1 MVFGLRI
8 EHYGKLTEYGID
20 GVDWF
25 SMYRASFGTTKY
37 CTYFLRN
44 LPCNNPD
51 CMYLHELG
59 ETDDSFTKEEIASGY
74 VTFVVDD

>member
-1 MVFGLRI
+1 MAFGLKI
-8 EHYGKLTEYGID
+8 EHYGSVTLFSRIFREIVID
-20 GVDWF
+20 FLF
-25 SMYRASFGTTKY
+25 SASFGTTKY

-59 ETDDSFTKEEIASGY
+59 NEGDSFTKDEIASG
-74 VTFVVDD
+74 

>member
-1 MVFGLRI
+1 MFFL
-8 EHYGKLTEYGID
+8 Y
-20 GVDWF
+20 F
-25 SMYRASFGTTKY
+25 RASFGTTKY

-59 ETDDSFTKEEIASGY
+59 DENDSFTKEEIANG
-74 VTFVVDD
+74 FVVELFSFSLFNFLIL